1 MSIYRRGQTYWW
13 RRRVSLGNPEKL
25 SIMLRIT
32 LKTPDKSVARRMA
45 LGLDMELEMVAV
57 KYPTQV
63 KGPDPKMIAA
73 VYKEALEY
81 KRDHIAAIQSRP
93 PFNVELHRRYNSAYS
108 KLFSIMGVSGALPAD
123 TDLQDLP
130 DAYSKGDEEEKK
142 LLRELIDFHSI
153 VPILQTLP
161 GIVLRQDISKD
172 PIPMAPLGRPAI
184 APRLVEHMIDNAGVD
199 DTPANR
205 KIILS
210 TIAQA
215 YSQACL
221 DANQEIKKESKDSS
235 PIPQQQTSD
244 GIDAELAS
252 AENSASAKVGES
264 APKFVQPDAT
274 HSRAAHSGL
283 IDLRLSELCTL
294 AVDQKKR
301 SQSWQDSACRN
312 AKVIA
317 EIFITENGDLY
328 LSQIERRHLLNIQ
341 MRLSKMPS
349 IWGKNKEDRAGGM
362 RAVFAR
368 GDTLSA
374 QWAKDARKATEDKLP
389 KVGFSPTTHNRHM
402 NTLKQLFDFAR
413 DLEDGDGKHT
423 HIYPNVS
430 FNNLNQKDH
439 RKKNTRLPVPKEEEV
454 LKLLSG
460 PIYTGCLSQRKR
472 FEPGTDIIHD
482 SFYWGPLLLIVHGN
496 RSNEFFQMPLK
507 NVFEDAA
514 IPYVHVR
521 ASIDQGIKTGNS
533 DRSLPIAP
541 KLIELGFL
549 NYVRELKAKGDYWL
563 FPELNTTKVPARKR
577 FLEMVF
583 KPLLAHHFPAGT
595 SVTID
600 DKDIDTR
607 SFRKFA
613 TSYLRKGQPKIE
625 LGIRQAFFG
634 HARTTTLEGIYEDE
648 PSLDELMPCVIRL
661 QSLIASIETR
671 PLKLR
676 SEEKK

>member
-1 MSIYRRGQTYWW
+1 
-13 RRRVSLGNPEKL
+13 
-25 SIMLRIT
+25 
-32 LKTPDKSVARRMA
+32 
-45 LGLDMELEMVAV
+45 MVAV

-63 KGPDPKMIAA
+63 KSPDPKMIAA

-93 PFNVELHRRYNSAYS
+93 RFNFELHRRYNSAYS
-108 KLFSIMGVSGALPAD
+108 KLFSMMGVWGALPAD
-123 TDLQDLP
+123 TGLQDLP
-130 DAYSKGDEEEKK
+130 QAHSEGDEEDKK
-142 LLRELIDFHSI
+142 LLKELIDFHSM
-153 VPILQTLP
+153 VPLSQMLP
-161 GIVLRQDISKD
+161 GIVLSQGISKD
-172 PIPMAPLGRPAI
+172 SIAMAPLGRPAI
-184 APRLVEHMIDNAGVD
+184 APRLVEHMIENAGVD
-199 DTPANR
+199 DTPTNR
-205 KIILS
+205 KIVLS

-221 DANQEIKKESKDSS
+221 DANREIEEKRKYKS

-244 GIDAELAS
+244 DIIDENPKDEKLVADDAELAS
-252 AENSASAKVGES
+252 AENRASAQVEES
-264 APKFVQPDAT
+264 EPKFAQPASA
-274 HSRAAHSGL
+274 HSRTAHSGL
-283 IDLRLSELCTL
+283 IDLRVSELCTL
-294 AVDQKKR
+294 AVEENRR
-301 SQSWQDSACRN
+301 SQNWQDSACRN

-317 EIFITENGDLY
+317 EIFIAENGDLH
-328 LSQIERRHLLNIQ
+328 LSQIERGHLLDIQ
-341 MRLSKMPS
+341 MRLLKMPR

-362 RAVFAR
+362 KTVFSR
-368 GDTLSA
+368 GEALSA
-374 QWAKDARKATEDKLP
+374 QWIKDARKATEDKLP
-389 KVGFSPTTHNRHM
+389 KVGFSPTTHNRHL

-413 DLEDGDGKHT
+413 KLEDGRGKHT
-423 HIYPNVS
+423 HIYPDVS
-430 FNNLNQKDH
+430 FNNLNKKDP
-439 RKKNTRLPVPKEEEV
+439 RKKNKRLPVPKEEEV

-460 PIYTGCLSQRKR
+460 PIYTGCLSQRER

-482 SFYWGPLLLIVHGN
+482 SFYWGPLLLIVYGN

-507 NVFEDAA
+507 NVFEDAT

-521 ASIDQGIKTGNS
+521 TSIDQGIKTGNS
-533 DRSLPIAP
+533 ERSLPIAP

-549 NYVRELKAKGDYWL
+549 NYVKELRAKGAYWL
-563 FPELNTTKVPARKR
+563 FPELNTTNVPARKR
-577 FLEMVF
+577 FLELVF

-634 HARTTTLEGIYEDE
+634 HARTTTLEGIYEDD

-661 QSLIASIETR
+661 QSLITSIETH

-676 SEEKK
+676 SEEKGGTSD